1 MSDLEDFDLSSSSS
15 PETLHQPVAQ
25 DAAAAT
31 PGLVSQFRA
40 NVRELVKSPRDLLVV
55 YIAVFLDSLSYYAF
69 SYALMVHLSQEVG
82 LTDSKSGLFYGLFG
96 VCISLSTLVLGFVM
110 DKIGIRLSVCLSA
123 ILGLATRIGMAY
135 AVLAQSP
142 LLTSIILFVGV
153 SPSMALMGPA
163 LPTAIKRYTTS
174 KTMEFGFSI
183 NYGVMNLAAFVASPI
198 IDLIRLHTQNDVL
211 LLPPYALLIAGT
223 ALLQIP
229 VFIAA
234 AFGMRDVDLQEDGTL
249 KKRSS
254 VLLLEESTGPGVLT
268 TVKLMMYNRKFWVA
282 VTIALALVGV
292 KSSFRYFDALYLPY
306 VMRAY
311 DDAST
316 FPYMTL
322 LALNP
327 AIVIPLT
334 LTGAITLLTRRGHPV
349 TWIIVGS
356 LLGGIAPIFMAIG
369 PYIVSIILYV
379 TLTSV
384 GEIIWSPITYSYL
397 LSMASTGDEGAWM
410 AIAGMTLLLPKVLTG
425 MLTGGLLSRF
435 CPPLVVMGANGT
447 VIGTSTPSPAQ
458 LGGNRD
464 TCWSLVIWGIIT
476 LTTMSSFFLLLLF
489 RRFVTVPVAPK
500 SEATTTSQEKEQQI
514 PRLVLTEDA
523 EMTGTVPLSDVE
535 PE

>member
-1 MSDLEDFDLSSSSS
+1 MSEPEDFDLPEMRSESLSSS
-15 PETLHQPVAQ
+15 PPPQQTSPSDDKKTGLVAQ
-25 DAAAAT
+25 
-31 PGLVSQFRA
+31 FRE

-69 SYALMVHLSQEVG
+69 SYALMVHLSLEVG
-82 LTDSKSGLFYGLFG
+82 LTDANSGLFYGLFG

-183 NYGVMNLAAFVASPI
+183 NYGVMNLAAFVASPV

-211 LLPPYALLIAGT
+211 LLPPYALLIAMT

-234 AFGMRDVDLQEDGTL
+234 AFGMRDVDMQEDGTL
-249 KKRSS
+249 KKRASI
-254 VLLLEESTGPGVLT
+254 LLEESTGPGVLT
-268 TVKLMMYNRKFWVA
+268 TVKLMLYNRRFWVA
-282 VTIALALVGV
+282 VAIALSLVGV
-292 KSSFRYFDALYLPY
+292 KSSFRYFDSLYLPY

-311 DDAST
+311 SDAGT

-356 LLGGIAPIFMAIG
+356 LLGGIAPGFMALG
-369 PYIVSIILYV
+369 PYVVAIVLYV
-379 TLTSV
+379 TLTSI
-384 GEIIWSPITYSYL
+384 GEIIWSPVTYSYL
-397 LSMASTGDEGAWM
+397 LAMADTGDEGAWM

-425 MLTGGLLSRF
+425 LLTGGLLSRF
-435 CPPLVVMGANGT
+435 CPPMVSLAPNGT
-447 VIGTSTPSPAQ
+447 VIATYTPAPAQ
-458 LGGNRD
+458 LGGNPG

-476 LTTMSSFFLLLLF
+476 LTTMSSFFLLLIF
-489 RRFVTVPVAPK
+489 KRFITVPVAPK
-500 SEATTTSQEKEQQI
+500 PQTQQEQERGV

-523 EMTGTVPLSDVE
+523 ETNPPVPLSDYE
-535 PE
+535 Q